1 MRARSPKGRHGR
13 EDKPI
18 PLVRFDSYTP
28 GTAADDGTYG
38 QLERGEILFFPNS
51 PFELSGED
59 RTFLVSQKKT
69 DASYHKNI
77 SYRPAQD
84 RLKGLSQKDPEAR
97 RRMGQVMRDYSRRA
111 IEFTRSFLPRY
122 AERWRVDYASFRPV
136 EEEGRQLSFRS
147 RNDLLH
153 VDSFPTRPSGGDRL
167 LRIFTNVNLSRPR
180 VWITSDNFEQLAH
193 QYGREAGL
201 PGEPGLWARFRNQ
214 GLTLLSALGL
224 PVVPRSDYDRF
235 MLRFHHFLKENSAF
249 QESCPKQRWE
259 FPPGSTWMVFSDMAS
274 HACLSGQFMLEQTFF
289 VSRASLLC
297 PEKAPISILENLAQ
311 RRLAD

>member
-1 MRARSPKGRHGR
+1 M
-13 EDKPI
+13 
-18 PLVRFDSYTP
+18 VTFDSYTP
-28 GTAADDGTYG
+28 GTAADEETCR
-38 QLERGEILFFPNS
+38 QLEGGEILFFPTS
-51 PFELSGED
+51 PFELVREE
-59 RTFLVSQKKT
+59 RAFLVSQKKT

-97 RRMGQVMRDYSRRA
+97 RRMEQVMRNYSRRA
-111 IEFTRSFLPRY
+111 IDFMNSFLPRY
-122 AERWRVDYASFRPV
+122 AKQWRVDYASFRPV

-167 LRIFTNVNLSRPR
+167 LRIFTNANLGRPR

-201 PGEPGLWARFRNQ
+201 PGEPRLWARLRNRGQ
-214 GLTLLSALGL
+214 RLLSALGL
-224 PVVPRSDYDRF
+224 PVAPRSDYDRF
-235 MLRFHHFLKENSAF
+235 MLRFHHFMKENSAL
-249 QESCPKQRWE
+249 QQSCPKQRWE
-259 FPPGSTWMVFSDMAS
+259 FPPGSSWMVFTDMAS

-311 RRLAD
+311 RRLAG

>member
-1 MRARSPKGRHGR
+1 M
-13 EDKPI
+13 
-18 PLVRFDSYTP
+18 VTFDSYTP
-28 GTAADDGTYG
+28 GTTADEGTYG
-38 QLERGEILFFPNS
+38 QLERGEILFFPSS
-51 PFELSGED
+51 PFELTRED

-97 RRMGQVMRDYSRRA
+97 RRMGQVMRNYSRRA

-122 AERWRVDYASFRPV
+122 AEQWRVDYASFRPV
-136 EEEGRQLSFRS
+136 EEEGRQISFRS

-193 QYGREAGL
+193 RYGREAGL

-214 GLTLLSALGL
+214 GQSLLSALGL
-224 PVVPRSDYDRF
+224 PVAPRSDYDRF
-235 MLRFHHFLKENSAF
+235 MLRFHHFMKENSAF
-249 QESCPKQRWE
+249 QEKCTKQRWE
-259 FPPGSTWMVFSDMAS
+259 FPPGSVWVVFTDTAS